1 MFFKFSFSNCL
12 HLILSTTGLPD
23 LTTEMFE
30 LENRW
35 LRSMNYQPEPMTL
48 LMTLFD
54 DLIEVKYSLKNK
66 RENKSFVRF

>member
-1 MFFKFSFSNCL
+1 
-12 HLILSTTGLPD
+12 
-23 LTTEMFE
+23 MFE

-66 RENKSFVRF
+66 RENKTFVRF